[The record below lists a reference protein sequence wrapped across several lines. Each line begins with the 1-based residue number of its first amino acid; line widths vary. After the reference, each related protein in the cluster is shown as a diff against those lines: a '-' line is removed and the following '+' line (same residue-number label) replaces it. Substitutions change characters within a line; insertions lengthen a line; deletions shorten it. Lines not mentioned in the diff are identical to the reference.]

1 MKIVYRKDGEF
12 PPREIEVVGSI
23 DIFPDSVRFYS
34 KDARKDAPERMEE
47 VAIECVYQISE

>member
-12 PPREIEVVGSI
+12 PPREVEVVGSI

-34 KDARKDAPERMEE
+34 KDAPEHLEE